1 MGTAYLGH
9 PAAHY
14 VVRDAMVASR
24 LATDDSIDDFG
35 EFKCRHAA
43 DRETRD
49 LYRSQ
54 AIRQGAMTPGGTMPN
69 RDLKRFIV
77 GIHDTV
83 DTHASIGTPVSDHA
97 IHTRSPSVSDEIAAW
112 FSALDDVDLSIPWTA
127 DDLLLY
133 GNQASLARGQAGY
146 RVDASGRRLSGWHD
160 DWIVLGQMGGDPVIV
175 VPGGD
180 VLFDRH
186 GAGFWAPSRVASSL
200 THFAHALCI
209 WCELY
214 VGRYSRD
221 IFDDTYEIR
230 PAFLAEVRARI
241 GEALPD
247 AEAAVFME
255 MVGG

>member
-1 MGTAYLGH
+1 M
-9 PAAHY
+9 
-14 VVRDAMVASR
+14 S
-24 LATDDSIDDFG
+24 
-35 EFKCRHAA
+35 
-43 DRETRD
+43 
-49 LYRSQ
+49 
-54 AIRQGAMTPGGTMPN
+54 PGGTMHD
-69 RDLKRFIV
+69 RDLKQFIV
-77 GIHDTV
+77 EIRDTV
-83 DTHASIGTPVSDHA
+83 GVHASIGAPAPDHA
-97 IHTRSPSVSDEIAAW
+97 TPTSSLSVSDEIAAW

-133 GNQASLARGQAGY
+133 GNQASLALGQTGY

-186 GAGFWAPSRVASSL
+186 GAGSWAPLRVASSL
-200 THFAHALCI
+200 THFAHALYI

-214 VGRYSRD
+214 VGKYSRD
-221 IFDDTYEIR
+221 IVDDTYEIR

-241 GEALPD
+241 SEALPD
-247 AEAAVFME
+247 AEAVVFLE

>member
-1 MGTAYLGH
+1 MGTAYLGR

-49 LYRSQ
+49 RYRSQ
-54 AIRQGAMTPGGTMPN
+54 SIRQRAMTPGGTMHN
-69 RDLKRFIV
+69 RDLKQFLVEIR
-77 GIHDTV
+77 DTV
-83 DTHASIGTPVSDHA
+83 GVHASIGAPAPDHA
-97 IHTRSPSVSDEIAAW
+97 MHASSPSVSDEIAAW

-127 DDLLLY
+127 DDLQLY
-133 GNQASLARGQAGY
+133 GNQASLARGQTGY

-186 GAGFWAPSRVASSL
+186 GAGSWAPSRVASSL

-214 VGRYSRD
+214 VGKYSRD

-230 PAFLAEVRARI
+230 PAFLAEVRSRI
-241 GEALPD
+241 SEALPD
-247 AEAAVFME
+247 AEAVVFLE

>member
-1 MGTAYLGH
+1 MGTVYLGN

-14 VVRDAMVASR
+14 VVQDAMVASR

-49 LYRSQ
+49 RYRSQ
-54 AIRQGAMTPGGTMPN
+54 SIRQGAMSPGGTMHN
-69 RDLKRFIV
+69 RDLKQFIV
-77 GIHDTV
+77 GIRDTV
-83 DTHASIGTPVSDHA
+83 GVHASIGAPAPDHA
-97 IHTRSPSVSDEIAAW
+97 THTSAPSVSAQIAAW

-133 GNQASLARGQAGY
+133 GNQASLALGQTGY

-186 GAGFWAPSRVASSL
+186 GAGSWGPSRVASSL
-200 THFAHALCI
+200 AHFAHTLCI

-247 AEAAVFME
+247 VEAAVFME

>member
-1 MGTAYLGH
+1 
-9 PAAHY
+9 
-14 VVRDAMVASR
+14 
-24 LATDDSIDDFG
+24 
-35 EFKCRHAA
+35 
-43 DRETRD
+43 
-49 LYRSQ
+49 
-54 AIRQGAMTPGGTMPN
+54 MPN

-97 IHTRSPSVSDEIAAW
+97 IHTRSLSVSAEIAAW
-112 FSALDDVDLSIPWTA
+112 FNALDDVDLSIPWIA

-133 GNQASLARGQAGY
+133 GNQASLAIGQTGY

-186 GAGFWAPSRVASSL
+186 GAGSWAPSRVASSL

-241 GEALPD
+241 DEALPD